1 MSKKILFIA
10 PLPPPITGQSVASE
24 KIINNLKYEY
34 IFNTINFSKKNF
46 KHGISS
52 FGRILEV
59 IDIIKKVIKN
69 RKTADIVYLTLSQ
82 SLAGN
87 IKDLIILFLTRS
99 KKQIIHLHGGGIS
112 NIIYDRHPVIFY
124 LNKIILKHVDKIIVL
139 GKSLKSIYSFLDE
152 KRICVVPNYSDKYLF
167 LNEKDIREKY
177 KTDSINILFLSNLIP
192 GKGYKELADA
202 AVNLSEKYKN
212 KISFSFIGGFESGD
226 DNDFLEKINSIEN
239 IKYHGVVKGYDRLEY
254 FKKAHVFCLPTYYPY
269 EGQPIS
275 ILESY
280 AAGCNV
286 VTTDHAGIGDVFY
299 DNINGR
305 YVEKKSVESLQSVLD
320 NLITEYFNDKSRMLK
335 TGLNNREIAEKKF
348 TEKNYLNNIKQI
360 FDDM

>member
-1 MSKKILFIA
+1 MPKKILFIA
-10 PLPPPITGQSVASE
+10 PLPPPVTGQSVASA
-24 KIINNLKYEY
+24 KIVDNLKDEY
-34 IFNTINFSKKNF
+34 SFNIINFSKKDF
-46 KHGISS
+46 KQGISS

-59 IDIIKKVIKN
+59 FNIIKKVFKN
-69 RKTADIVYLTLSQ
+69 RKKTDIVYLTLSQ

-87 IKDLIILFLTRS
+87 IKDLIILFLTRN

-112 NIIYDRHPVIFY
+112 NIIYKRHPLLFY
-124 LNKIILKHVDKIIVL
+124 LNRRILKHVDKIIVL
-139 GKSLKSIYSFLDE
+139 GESLKSIYSFLDE
-152 KRICVVPNYSDKYLF
+152 ERISVVPNYSDKYLF
-167 LNEKDIREKY
+167 ISENDIKEKY
-177 KTDSINILFLSNLIP
+177 NTDSINILFLSNLIP

-254 FKKAHVFCLPTYYPY
+254 FKKAHLFCLPTYYQY

-286 VTTDHAGIGDVFY
+286 VTTDHAGICDIFN
-299 DNINGR
+299 DNINGC
-305 YVEKKSVESLQSVLD
+305 YVEKNSFESLLSVLD
-320 NLITEYFNDKSRMLK
+320 NLISEYFNDKSKMLK
-335 TGLNNREIAEKKF
+335 TGLNNRETAEKKF

-360 FDDM
+360 FDEI